1 MTASVT
7 GITQSI
13 ILNVF
18 FPSGFQA
25 KVREDVPKFTIW
37 VGDPQPIEVVDGFI
51 IEGDNAQVDENGNI
65 VTLSNEYIE
74 SEYSGVDEVVEMES
88 RDNLQGE
95 SISEAPSKTEDLSL
109 DFNDPKF
116 IGGAWKNYNIDSL
129 ITEISKT
136 SHAPNS
142 KFKDSLKKVLLWIKK
157 DKDITDVRE
166 ASYLLG
172 TAYAEAGYSL
182 QRWESDYLGKG
193 IGIPYGPNN
202 PIPQSALNYYRS
214 TKNGKKNYYDL
225 GVDSKGLPY
234 FGRGL
239 IQLTGKANYEKY
251 GNKIGVNL
259 VNNGDLALKEENSYK
274 IAVIF
279 LTRSDGP
286 FKYAKSGDLKTARKR
301 VNGGTKGLAEVNGA
315 YNDWLKVFNKSIS

>member
-1 MTASVT
+1 MA
-7 GITQSI
+7 TQSI
-13 ILNVF
+13 QLNPI
-18 FPSGFQA
+18 FPAGFQV

-37 VGDPQPIEVVDGFI
+37 VGDPQPVEVVDGFI
-51 IEGDNAQVDENGNI
+51 FADYGQVDDNGNI
-65 VTLSNEYIE
+65 VQLA
-74 SEYSGVDEVVEMES
+74 SEYVENDYTGSTEEIVEMETRS
-88 RDNLQGE
+88 DLQSE
-95 SISEAPSKTEDLSL
+95 YISDAPSKTEDLSI

-116 IGGAWKNYNIDSL
+116 VGGAWKNYNIDNL
-129 ITEISKT
+129 ISEISKT
-136 SHAPNS
+136 SHSPNS
-142 KFKDSLKKVLLWIKK
+142 KFKESLRKILLWIKK

-214 TKNGKKNYYDL
+214 TKNGKKNYYTDL
-225 GVDSKGLPY
+225 GGLDSKGLPY

-259 VNNGDLALKEENSYK
+259 VNNADLALKEENSYK

-279 LTRSDGP
+279 LSSRT
-286 FKYAKSGDLKTARKR
+286 FKHVKNNNLTQARKS
-301 VNGGTKGLAEVNGA
+301 VNGGTKGINEVNGA
-315 YNDWLKVFNKSIS
+315 YNDWLKIFNKS